1 MTQLRKL
8 SVVSALFLGVVFAA
22 GCGDDSADEPS
33 NGNAGSA
40 GKGGSGGS
48 AGAPD
53 GQGGDD
59 GETGEGGAPSSSA
72 WEGTTPHL
80 TSEGSIQG
88 GTVELSVTGD
98 DAADIEILYCERNYI
113 VPDLEDTSAW
123 AEEGYLEKVE
133 LKYNIPDFDGVPAE
147 LEIGFYSFDY
157 SKAPKNPLSVGTADE
172 EAVGVEDVNVEI
184 QLSLD
189 DGNETEIVDVAKS
202 GKFYLEEY
210 TGEVGE
216 DGLTIPDESGT
227 FGGYLEV
234 TLESG
239 STLKVS
245 FTANC
250 AENDLEIPE

>member
-8 SVVSALFLGVVFAA
+8 SVVSALFLGVMLAA

-33 NGNAGSA
+33 NSDGGTA

-48 AGAPD
+48 AGAPE
-53 GQGGDD
+53 GHGGDD
-59 GETGEGGAPSSSA
+59 GQTGEGGAPATSA
-72 WEGTTPHL
+72 WEGTTLHL

-88 GTVELSVTGD
+88 GAVELSVTGD
-98 DAADIEILYCERNYI
+98 DAADIEVLYCERNYI

-123 AEEGYLEKVE
+123 AEDGYLEKVE

-147 LEIGFYSFDY
+147 LEIGFYYFDY
-157 SKAPKNPLSVGTADE
+157 SKAPKNPLSVGTAE
-172 EAVGVEDVNVEI
+172 EGTLGVEDVNVEI
-184 QLSLD
+184 QLTLD
-189 DGNETEIVDVAKS
+189 DGNETEIADVAKS

-210 TGEVGE
+210 TGELGE

-227 FGGYLEV
+227 FGGYLEA

-239 STLKVS
+239 SVLELS

-250 AENDLEIPE
+250 GENDLEIPE